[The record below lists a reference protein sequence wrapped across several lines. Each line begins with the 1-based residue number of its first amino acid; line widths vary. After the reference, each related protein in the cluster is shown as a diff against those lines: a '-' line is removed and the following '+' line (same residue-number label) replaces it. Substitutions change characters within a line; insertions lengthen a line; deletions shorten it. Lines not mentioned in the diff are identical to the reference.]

1 MPESVYIS
9 STFND
14 LKQFRQ
20 AVINCVISLVD
31 YYKPVSMEF
40 YDADDIHFVKKC
52 LDDVE
57 ACNIY
62 ILIMGKRY
70 GYIPKGFTKS
80 ITEMEYEKALECK
93 KNGKQIEILVFRIGD
108 LCNTYTYKENDPE
121 YVAYQEEFLTEVSER
136 LSPKPFDSEAELAL
150 QVSYSLMKR
159 LYKHIKTGEKIVAPD
174 KDAVLCYCDRVPQ
187 MNQLKTSV
195 LIQKK
200 RVFFLHG
207 NRKTDFPTGIVKRFA
222 KYSMGSQNK
231 IDPLLKITDL
241 VSSNDQTCNY
251 IATFW
256 SILEYINMSPDET
269 NTTLGGFINALS
281 NLKSGNVILPFYY
294 DFDFDEDAN
303 KLNQFIQFIDQ
314 VYSEY
319 QQSSRSYRLFFV
331 IVIYSVQPDAATIN
345 NYLEASP
352 NVKTLSVISDKLKNV
367 EENDIIDWLEKYIT
381 SSEFSPSLYNHY
393 FDNGAKTQYTM
404 QEVNLKLGLIVDD
417 LEKGSEH
424 IMPYL

>member
-80 ITEMEYEKALECK
+80 ITEMEYEKAVECK

-108 LCNTYTYKENDPE
+108 LCNTYTYKENDPQ

-241 VSSNDQTCNY
+241 ISSNDQNCNY
-251 IATFW
+251 ISTFW

-269 NTTLGGFINALS
+269 NTTLNGFINALS

-303 KLNQFIQFIDQ
+303 KLSQFIQFIDQ
-314 VYSEY
+314 VYNEY

-331 IVIYSVQPDAATIN
+331 IVIYSVQPDAAKIIS
-345 NYLEASP
+345 YLESSP

-367 EENDIIDWLEKYIT
+367 EENDIIDWIEKYIT
-381 SSEFSPSLYNHY
+381 TSEFSPSLYNQY
-393 FDNGAKTQYTM
+393 FDNGVKTQYTM

-424 IMPYL
+424 IMPFL